1 MSQTKAQLIDPVD
14 GSLVN
19 ADINASAAIAGT
31 KISPDFG
38 SQNIVTTGTA
48 ATGTLTVDGADTATG
63 VGGPVALNL
72 RQGDAN
78 DEFVNLSFQTGTGG
92 PLGVISAIAD
102 ATGVYPNTTGQLR
115 FSTQVGSGVFERM
128 SIKSDG
134 KVGIGTTSP
143 SSLLNLDG
151 GSSNVFVEVDGTGR
165 YRGFEIHE
173 GGSRKAYFHHDLTGN
188 LAIVNTVEAALAF
201 HTGDTENMRLS
212 GANLGIGTTSPSTL
226 LHTSLAA
233 ENGSIATFGLSG
245 QTNNQSFII
254 KADDSDSLFT
264 FRFGS
269 SNSTYPAVRFN
280 MGADQ
285 EAMRIDSSGNVGI
298 GTTSPTSALNVA
310 GRLDVDGLQNQNTAE
325 IVANSTSGQSFGLLV
340 NAGSTSA
347 DYCANFRDKDAGA
360 IMILRGDGDIGIGT
374 STPNR
379 TIEIKK
385 SSPGIRLEETS
396 SGGSKRLEFFVDSSE
411 ANIAAPQSAQT
422 IMFSV
427 SGSDTMRLARSGSH
441 EEMFLNCNETFTSA
455 VFSLQTNGTCGIGI
469 KTGAT
474 NSQKHISFRNPNGE
488 VGQIVTGSN
497 STTYDTT
504 SDYRLKENEVAISDG
519 ITRLKTLKPYKFN
532 FKNTPSEILDGFYAH
547 EVMTVVPQAVN
558 GEKDEVDSNGDPKYQ
573 GIDHSMIVPLIVA
586 AVKELITKVESLE
599 AA

>member
-325 IVANSTSGQSFGLLV
+325 IVSNSTSGQSFGLLV

-441 EEMFLNCNETFTSA
+441 AEMFLNCNETFTSA

>member
-441 EEMFLNCNETFTSA
+441 AEMFLNCNETFTSA

>member
-1 MSQTKAQLIDPVD
+1 MRINSSGHLLVNTTSVGGGSYDQLTVAGGIKITDDSNSKLEIGRYSSGSPHSYIKIGSNS
-14 GSLVN
+14 GSLRITN
-19 ADINASAAIAGT
+19 A
-31 KISPDFG
+31 
-38 SQNIVTTGTA
+38 
-48 ATGTLTVDGADTATG
+48 ADSSDLFTFT
-63 VGGPVALNL
+63 N
-72 RQGDAN
+72 
-78 DEFVNLSFQTGTGG
+78 
-92 PLGVISAIAD
+92 
-102 ATGVYPNTTGQLR
+102 
-115 FSTQVGSGVFERM
+115 
-128 SIKSDG
+128 DG
-134 KVGIGTTSP
+134 KLGIGTTSP
-143 SSLLNLDG
+143 GSLLNLDG
-151 GSSNVFVEVDGTGR
+151 GSSNAFVEVDGTGR

-441 EEMFLNCNETFTSA
+441 AEMFLNCNETFTSA

>member
-1 MSQTKAQLIDPVD
+1 MSQTKAQLIDPVE

-347 DYCANFRDKDAGA
+347 DYCANFRDKDSGA

-441 EEMFLNCNETFTSA
+441 AEMFLNCNETFTSA

>member
-441 EEMFLNCNETFTSA
+441 AEMFLNCNETFTSA

-532 FKNTPSEILDGFYAH
+532 FKNTPSEFLDGFYAH

>member
-441 EEMFLNCNETFTSA
+441 AEMFLNCNETFTSA

-547 EVMTVVPQAVN
+547 EGMTVVPQAVN